1 MLLFVCFSE
10 VTAYTSAL
18 KASIRRQTEFHSKSV
33 ASSTI
38 SSVKTDDIFTN
49 LLIQHGRK
57 PVVDDIHFERKEFL
71 RRYGQVSEPHRL
83 KHCEEIFVRTNDE
96 DSNPKSILLTGK
108 AGIGKTL
115 FSQKLI
121 RDWSDDKIFQINTK
135 AEVPDFKF
143 AYR

>member
-1 MLLFVCFSE
+1 MLFLVCFSD

-18 KASIRRQTEFHSKSV
+18 KASIRRQTKFQAKSV

-49 LLIQHGRK
+49 DLIQHGRK
-57 PVVDDIHFERKEFL
+57 PVEDEFHFERKEFL
-71 RRYGQVSEPHRL
+71 RRYGQVSDTRRV
-83 KHCEEIFVRTNDE
+83 KHCQEIFIRTNDK

-115 FSQKLI
+115 FSQKL
-121 RDWSDDKIFQINTK
+121 RSRL
-135 AEVPDFKF
+135 V
-143 AYR
+143 